1 MTEPSGRARDGVGVA
16 QPLLAA
22 VVLTA
27 LNALKPLH
35 VDDTAFFYVAR
46 QMAHDPLRPYGFEA
60 FWGDAPVSG
69 NAVLAPAGLPAWWAI
84 GMRALGDEPFLW
96 KLWLLP
102 LALLLACALH
112 DLLRRFARGLEVA
125 LLWGTLLSPVI
136 LPGFNLM
143 LDVPAL
149 ALGLGAFALFLRACD
164 GGGGSAIA
172 AIAAGAL
179 LAWAAQ
185 TKYSA
190 ILLAPTIAIAALVRR
205 TPWRAIAPLTTA
217 FLLFVGWETLV
228 AVQHGASHFLLHAS
242 NLHGHD
248 TRDAQLRLVLPLI
261 TLLGGVGS
269 ATTLVG
275 MAGLA
280 WPGLGVAVVALAWIG
295 ALASFALVPP
305 DLALFVSRSPF
316 LTRTFGPLHAVL
328 AVLGGLA
335 LVVWLAAAVKL
346 LPLRLAERARG
357 GAAAARPD
365 DLVVVAWLVLE
376 ITGAVVLSPYA
387 AVRRVL
393 GPVVAA
399 TVVVGRLASGAR
411 GSDRRWLVVAACA
424 LSALIGCALY
434 LTDLLEARAIERG
447 VELAASRIDEVDRR
461 PERRVWFA
469 GHWGFQF
476 YAERRGMR
484 GVVPGRSHLEP
495 GDWLVVPDAHIDRQA
510 FAVDGSWAELHD
522 TIVID
527 DGWPWTTL
535 STFYAGISPL
545 EGRSAPRLRVD
556 VYRVAGEVVPVAP

>member
-60 FWGDAPVSG
+60 FWSDAPVPG

-102 LALLLACALH
+102 LALLLAFALH
-112 DLLRRFARGLEVA
+112 DLLRRFARGLEVP

-164 GGGGSAIA
+164 GGGSAVA
-172 AIAAGAL
+172 AIAAGVL

-205 TPWRAIAPLTTA
+205 TPWRAVATLATA

-242 NLHGHD
+242 NLHGPE
-248 TRDAQLRLVLPLI
+248 TRGAQLRLVLPLI

-275 MAGLA
+275 MAALE
-280 WPGLGVAVVALAWIG
+280 WPTLGVVVVALTWIG

-316 LTRTFGPLHAVL
+316 LTRAFGPLHATL

-335 LVVWLAAAVKL
+335 LVVWFASVVRL
-346 LPLRLAERARG
+346 LPLRPAARARG
-357 GAAAARPD
+357 DGAPARLD

-376 ITGAVVLSPYA
+376 IIGAVVLSPYA

-399 TVVVGRLASGAR
+399 TVVVGRLASRAR
-411 GSDRRWLVVAACA
+411 AGKDRRWLVVAACA
-424 LSALIGCALY
+424 LSALVGCALY
-434 LTDLLEARAIERG
+434 WTDLLEARAIERG
-447 VELAASRIDEVDRR
+447 VELAARRIDELDRR
-461 PERRVWFA
+461 PDRHVWFA
-469 GHWGFQF
+469 GH
-476 YAERRGMR
+476 
-484 GVVPGRSHLEP
+484 
-495 GDWLVVPDAHIDRQA
+495 
-510 FAVDGSWAELHD
+510 
-522 TIVID
+522 
-527 DGWPWTTL
+527 
-535 STFYAGISPL
+535 
-545 EGRSAPRLRVD
+545 
-556 VYRVAGEVVPVAP
+556 